1 MQAYLFRRAI
11 TFAVTVWLA
20 ASLTFVTLLVI
31 PGNPAQIILG
41 IDASPSAVAAVERA
55 LGLDLPPP
63 VRYARWLGDLLRF
76 DLGTSLV
83 YGVPVWNL
91 IAERLRVTLPLTA
104 MALALAVCVG
114 VPLGLF
120 AARRRGSLWDLATT
134 AFAQAGIATPSF
146 WLGIFL
152 ILVFAVQLRWLP
164 AGGFTPWSQGA
175 GRAFQS
181 LLLPAVALGIARAA
195 SLTRVVRSAALEV
208 LSADYVRTARAK
220 GVSEAAVIRRHV
232 LRNAL
237 ISVATVVSLEV
248 AQLLAGA
255 IIVETVFTLPGLGT
269 LVLNAVNNRDFPL
282 VQGIV
287 VCMASVILLLSLV
300 TDVLYAYLDPRIRYS

>member
-1 MQAYLFRRAI
+1 MQAYLIRRAI
-11 TFAVTVWLA
+11 TFAITVWLA

-31 PGNPAQIILG
+31 PGNPARVILG
-41 IDASPSAVAAVERA
+41 TDAGPSAVAALERQ
-55 LGLDLPPP
+55 LGLDQPAS
-63 VRYARWLGDLLRF
+63 VRYVRWLADLLRF
-76 DLGTSLV
+76 DLGESIV
-83 YGVPVWNL
+83 YGVPVSSL
-91 IAERLRVTLPLTA
+91 IVERLRVTLPLTA
-104 MALALAVCVG
+104 MALALALIIG

-120 AARRRGSLWDLATT
+120 AATRRGSALDLFAT
-134 AFAQAGIATPSF
+134 AFAQIGIATPSF

-152 ILVFAVQLRWLP
+152 ILVFSVKLRWLP
-164 AGGFTPWSQGA
+164 AGGFTPWSQDA
-175 GRAFQS
+175 GRAFLS
-181 LLLPAVALGIARAA
+181 LLLPALALGAARAA
-195 SLTRVVRSAALEV
+195 SLTRIVRSAALEV

-220 GVSEAAVIRRHV
+220 GVAEGTVIRRHV

-248 AQLLAGA
+248 AQLLATS

-269 LVLNAVNNRDFPL
+269 LVLSAVSNRDLPL

-287 VCMASVILLLSLV
+287 VCMACVILALSLI

>member
-1 MQAYLFRRAI
+1 MQAYLIRRAI
-11 TFAVTVWLA
+11 TFAITVWLA

-31 PGNPAQIILG
+31 PGNPARVILG
-41 IDASPSAVAAVERA
+41 TDAGPSAVAALERQ
-55 LGLDLPPP
+55 LGLDQPAS
-63 VRYARWLGDLLRF
+63 VRYVRWLADLLRF
-76 DLGTSLV
+76 DLGESIV
-83 YGVPVWNL
+83 YGVPVSSL
-91 IAERLRVTLPLTA
+91 IVERLRVTLPLTA
-104 MALALAVCVG
+104 MALALALIIG

-120 AARRRGSLWDLATT
+120 AATRRGSALDLFAT
-134 AFAQAGIATPSF
+134 AFAQIGIATPSF

-152 ILVFAVQLRWLP
+152 IVVFSVKLRWLP
-164 AGGFTPWSQGA
+164 AGGFTPWSQDA
-175 GRAFQS
+175 GRAFLS
-181 LLLPAVALGIARAA
+181 LLLPALALGAARAA
-195 SLTRVVRSAALEV
+195 SLTRIVRSAALEV

-220 GVSEAAVIRRHV
+220 GVAEGTVIRRHV

-248 AQLLAGA
+248 AQLLATS

-269 LVLNAVNNRDFPL
+269 LVLSAVSNRDLPL

-287 VCMASVILLLSLV
+287 VCMACVILALSLI